1 MFLLFLLNMWSSASK
16 QILEHWSP
24 FVSTMTSHDIMLP
37 LLEVIA
43 ILIGTISNG
52 LVMLVYM
59 CDQRSLRGSAAKI
72 LSLFLASGNCLYCA
86 IVNPFQIT
94 IRATDWNSTEKIQAS
109 EYICKAF
116 LGIRFSID
124 VFVVCLNA
132 LIAVNRYRVVCGSTR
147 ERMTKRRVTLAV
159 FFIVL
164 VSILVGVAMVIL
176 GLAEI
181 TVDGQL
187 SCRLPKSVRQV
198 WYVVLFVTVVGIAV
212 AIIVLNSK
220 MIRHVKRRQN
230 VIYPV
235 NRAAN
240 QTPNG
245 EGGAHTKSGQQSE
258 SNDVLQWDQKS
269 MSTSSRLNI
278 PSSVSGT
285 LQFTSTQPPYL
296 MTTTYSEP
304 LSPAPVKEQ
313 PSTSFQ
319 PPVPPPVGRHS
330 NSPPLPPSLSRHQ
343 SSHEE
348 NKFHRRT
355 LGHLTKSL
363 LAITLTF
370 SISWLCIFILAIL
383 VTVLEVYITSNLSS
397 GLLLFIIGILL
408 QMNHIIPPFILGYT
422 SPTFRQTLRRL
433 IHRDWTVYNL
443 LSSVNFR
450 L

>member
-1 MFLLFLLNMWSSASK
+1 MT
-16 QILEHWSP
+16 P
-24 FVSTMTSHDIMLP
+24 YDTMTL
-37 LLEVIA
+37 LLEVIS

-59 CDQRSLRGSAAKI
+59 CDQRSLRGSVAMI
-72 LSLFLASGNCLYCA
+72 LSLFLASVNCLYCA
-86 IVNPFQIT
+86 IVNPFQIA
-94 IRATDWNSTEKIQAS
+94 IRATDWNGTEKIQAS

-116 LGIRFSID
+116 LGIRFAID

-147 ERMTKRRVTLAV
+147 KIMTKRRVTLAV
-159 FFIVL
+159 FLIAL
-164 VSILVGVAMVIL
+164 LSILVGVTMVIL

-187 SCRLPKSVRQV
+187 SCRLSKSVRQV

-230 VIYPV
+230 VVYPV
-235 NRAAN
+235 HRTAN
-240 QTPNG
+240 QTLNG
-245 EGGAHTKSGQQSE
+245 EGEAHTKSGHQSE
-258 SNDVLQWDQKS
+258 SNNVLQWDQKC
-269 MSTSSRLNI
+269 MSKSSRLNI

-285 LQFTSTQPPYL
+285 LQVTSTQPPYP
-296 MTTTYSEP
+296 MTTTNFEP

-319 PPVPPPVGRHS
+319 PPVPPPVGLHS
-330 NSPPLPPSLSRHQ
+330 NSPPLPPSLSQHQ

-370 SISWLCIFILAIL
+370 SINWLCIFILAVL
-383 VTVLEVYITSNLSS
+383 VTILEVYITSNLSS

-408 QMNHIIPPFILGYT
+408 QMNHIIPPFILVYI
-422 SPTFRQTLRRL
+422 SPTFWQALRRL
-433 IHRDWTVYNL
+433 LHRD
-443 LSSVNFR
+443 
-450 L
+450 